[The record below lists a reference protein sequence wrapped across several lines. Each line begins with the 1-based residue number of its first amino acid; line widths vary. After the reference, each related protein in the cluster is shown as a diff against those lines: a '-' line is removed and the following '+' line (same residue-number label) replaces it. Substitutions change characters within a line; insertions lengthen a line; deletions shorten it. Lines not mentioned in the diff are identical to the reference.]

1 MGRFFRITG
10 WRIVLFVK
18 FCVILSSEDSEI
30 RKMSHL
36 IYGYSLCV
44 ALSLMLFF
52 GTYFILARTPD
63 KAIFGNYLRSRRIMG
78 AALLLLAANY
88 SVHFFFEIRF
98 VHINAAILMNLS
110 TYLLCY
116 WLFSSALTT
125 LLDRFYLTRRRFVSH
140 ICQWLL
146 FTVLSGVVLLWLPEG
161 PGQKTGLIVMAA
173 WLIVY
178 GILLA
183 SRLIV
188 AYRRAVRIFDD
199 TYSDNIAAYIRWLS
213 IFTYWAVIFG
223 VGCGLLT
230 FLPDKYIYVWILS
243 SVPFYIYLFCSYMN
257 YLLFYEQVECALESE
272 MAEPESSS
280 EEVAL
285 PVDISGY
292 GDMPK
297 KLAAWIDAHGYVQP
311 GLTIR
316 DLAELFHTNRTYL
329 SSYINSTYR
338 VPFRVW
344 VTGLRL
350 EYAKRLLSEFSER
363 TIAEI
368 SEASGFLSLSYFTK
382 VFTEK
387 EGCSPA
393 RWRRLDS
400 DAR

>member
-1 MGRFFRITG
+1 MYSDSQGLNESALSRGPITRNLRVRSPRKTKTKSILSGRKYGPFFPNNRMEDCF
-10 WRIVLFVK
+10 LFVK

-110 TYLLCY
+110 TYFLCY

-146 FTVLSGVVLLWLPEG
+146 FTVLSGVVLLWSPGG

-213 IFTYWAVIFG
+213 IFYLLGRYFRCG
-223 VGCGLLT
+223 VRSADLPPGQIHLCLDSFLRSVLYLSLL
-230 FLPDKYIYVWILS
+230 LH
-243 SVPFYIYLFCSYMN
+243 MN
-257 YLLFYEQVECALESE
+257 YLLFYEQVECAFESE

-292 GDMPK
+292 GDMPE
-297 KLAAWIDAHGYVQP
+297 KLAAWIDAHGYVQ
-311 GLTIR
+311 
-316 DLAELFHTNRTYL
+316 RT
-329 SSYINSTYR
+329 S
-338 VPFRVW
+338 
-344 VTGLRL
+344 
-350 EYAKRLLSEFSER
+350 
-363 TIAEI
+363 
-368 SEASGFLSLSYFTK
+368 
-382 VFTEK
+382 
-387 EGCSPA
+387 
-393 RWRRLDS
+393 
-400 DAR
+400 